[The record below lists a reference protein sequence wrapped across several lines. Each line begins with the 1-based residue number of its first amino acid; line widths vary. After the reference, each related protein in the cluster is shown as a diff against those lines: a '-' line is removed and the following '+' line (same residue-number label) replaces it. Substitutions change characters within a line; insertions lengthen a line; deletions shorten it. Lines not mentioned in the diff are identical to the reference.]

1 MSSRAGQE
9 VSGGRSQNHPLLI
22 SVEKMSSM
30 KPVPGAEK
38 IGDRCSRAGF
48 LPETLYVYLLLSYAS
63 SPLECQAL
71 FTCWRKAMPPCRGDS
86 RQSEWRNVWSRL
98 VSHKHSSKREGSQEC
113 IWRNWHFT
121 PCQLK
126 LFSASVPHSMCLIP
140 TSLVLTWDSPSQS
153 LQRPPRRAG
162 CQAGGCAAGAEPTS
176 LEGIPESAVTA
187 QPLGLCPTPD

>member
-1 MSSRAGQE
+1 MS
-9 VSGGRSQNHPLLI
+9 
-22 SVEKMSSM
+22 
-30 KPVPGAEK
+30 
-38 IGDRCSRAGF
+38 
-48 LPETLYVYLLLSYAS
+48 
-63 SPLECQAL
+63 
-71 FTCWRKAMPPCRGDS
+71 PCREDS
-86 RQSEWRNVWSRL
+86 RQSEESRL
-98 VSHKHSSKREGSQEC
+98 ISHEHSSKREGSQEC
-113 IWRNWHFT
+113 IWRNQHFT

-126 LFSASVPHSMCLIP
+126 LSSASVPYSMWLVP